1 MSRRPIARNITKKER
16 IKREKDPIPWR
27 YCLTTLACGLFLVAG
42 FFGAARQHFASM
54 DLGFKNSELR
64 KQLTKL
70 EDENRRLLLSKE
82 IALSPGEIKKS
93 AQKIGM
99 VELSA
104 SNIEIFSTREDKA
117 IQTAKTAKPLVEKT
131 VDLKPVKDNA
141 KESVK
146 ETVKETIKED
156 VKQKTSVKTAQKENE
171 NSGRFSKNGKSLKK

>member
-1 MSRRPIARNITKKER
+1 MSRKPIARNVTKKDR

-70 EDENRRLLLSKE
+70 EDENRRLMLSKE

-104 SNIEIFSTREDKA
+104 SNIEMFSTREDKN
-117 IQTAKTAKPLVEKT
+117 IQTEKTVKPLVERT
-131 VDLKPVKDNA
+131 ADVKPVKENA
-141 KESVK
+141 KETAKEIVKEKTPSKSAEKESKTSDRISKDGKSVK
-146 ETVKETIKED
+146 K
-156 VKQKTSVKTAQKENE
+156 
-171 NSGRFSKNGKSLKK
+171 